1 MPQQVLA
8 PAGTDAAGACPPRN
22 TAGTF
27 LEPAHW
33 YALRVRSNTEW
44 KVQEALDGL
53 EVESFLPTWSE
64 KVKWSD
70 REKLVT
76 RPLIP
81 GYLFMRTAC
90 HEDLHFAL
98 QISGVVQV
106 LPSSMKPLAIDN
118 EEIENLRRIASLKL
132 RARPCEYVA
141 GDQVVVE
148 SGPLAGMKGIVQRTR
163 GSVHVVVSIE
173 LLRRSVR
180 VELDADTLTR
190 YSPPA
195 EVAA

>member
-1 MPQQVLA
+1 MPQLVPLSR
-8 PAGTDAAGACPPRN
+8 GTDAAGACLPVE
-22 TAGTF
+22 AGTF
-27 LEPAHW
+27 HNSPLW
-33 YALRVRSNTEW
+33 YALRLRSNTEW

-53 EVESFLPTWSE
+53 QIESFLPTWSE

-70 REKLVT
+70 REKVVT

-81 GYLFMRTAC
+81 GYLFMRSAQR
-90 HEDLHFAL
+90 EDLHFAL
-98 QISGVVQV
+98 QISGVVQI

-118 EEIENLRRIASLKL
+118 EEIENLRRIATSKL

-141 GDQVVVE
+141 GDAVMVE

-190 YSPPA
+190 YSEP
-195 EVAA
+195 VAA